1 MKTPAASAA
10 EQRFAA
16 MNRRHFL
23 RGLGACV
30 ALPAFG
36 SLLPQRMLAAN
47 SATRLATTATGAPLR
62 TAFVFFPNGAIPT
75 RWWPEGGVSDFRL
88 NTTLAPLESMRR
100 QIQVL
105 GGLDHANAKAGNDGA
120 GDHARGNGVFL
131 TGVRINKSATDVR
144 AGVSI
149 DQVIARKIGH
159 LTRFSSLELTCD
171 ANRQAVGCDSGYSC
185 AYQYN
190 ISWQSSTTP
199 MTPENNPRLVF
210 ERLFG
215 GGAHGERAA
224 NAQVRLLARRSVL
237 DFVSNDARRIQRQ
250 LDHGD
255 REKLDQYLTG
265 VREVEQRIQQA
276 EQFGPNV
283 DPAQPTPAGIPTNH
297 AEYVD
302 LMYDMMLL
310 AFKTDST
317 RVATLVL
324 GHDGDNRSFSQIG
337 IAEGHHDLSHHQN
350 NEERIEKVAQIDRWY
365 AERFAGFLRK
375 LDATE
380 DVDGKSLLHNSRI
393 VYGSGNADGNRHT
406 HENLPVILAGS
417 GGGALSTGRYVQHES
432 KPLTNLFLSLADQ
445 AGVTGLNQF
454 GDSTG
459 RLGNV

>member
-1 MKTPAASAA
+1 MKPSVATAVD
-10 EQRFAA
+10 QRLAG
-16 MNRRHFL
+16 MSRRHFL
-23 RGLGACV
+23 RGVGACV
-30 ALPAFG
+30 ALPAFA
-36 SLLPQRMLAAN
+36 SLAPLRMRGAE
-47 SATRLATTATGAPLR
+47 SAVRLATTATGAPLR
-62 TAFVFFPNGAIPT
+62 TAFVFFPNGAIPS
-75 RWWPEGGVSDFRL
+75 RWWPEGGEKDFRF
-88 NTTLAPLESMRR
+88 NATLQPLEGVRR
-100 QIQVL
+100 HLQVL
-105 GGLDHANAKAGNDGA
+105 GGLDHANAKGGADGA

-131 TGVRINKSATDVR
+131 TGVRLNKSATDVR

-149 DQVIARKIGH
+149 DQVIARQVGH
-159 LTRFSSLELTCD
+159 LTRFPSLELTCD
-171 ANRQAVGCDSGYSC
+171 ASRPSAGCDSGYSC

-190 ISWQSSTTP
+190 ISWQSATTP
-199 MTPENNPRLVF
+199 MPPESNPRLVF

-215 GGAHGERAA
+215 PGAHGERAA
-224 NAQVRLLARRSVL
+224 NAQARLLARRSVL
-237 DFVSNDARRIQRQ
+237 DFVLDDARRIQRR
-250 LDHGD
+250 LDVGD

-283 DPAQPTPAGIPTNH
+283 DPTQPTPAGIPSSQ

-317 RVATLVL
+317 RVATFML

-365 AERFAGFLRK
+365 AERFASFLQR
-375 LDATE
+375 LDATP
-380 DVDGKSLLHNSRI
+380 DVDGKSLLNKCQI
-393 VYGSGNADGNRHT
+393 LYGSGNADGNRHT

-417 GGGALSTGRYVQHES
+417 AGGQWSTGRYVQHGA
-432 KPLTNLFLSLADQ
+432 KPLTNLFLTLADR
-445 AGVTGLNQF
+445 AGVGSLERF

-459 RLGNV
+459 RLANV